1 MSSEKQ
7 IGPQACLEIPPIV
20 LSEVGLRA
28 DLLVAVYGDQ
38 CSRPLAEHEFLQ
50 SSHIVSTADEQR
62 RPLV

>member
-7 IGPQACLEIPPIV
+7 TGPQACLEIPPIV

-38 CSRPLAEHEFLQ
+38 CSRPLAEHEFL
-50 SSHIVSTADEQR
+50 
-62 RPLV
+62 